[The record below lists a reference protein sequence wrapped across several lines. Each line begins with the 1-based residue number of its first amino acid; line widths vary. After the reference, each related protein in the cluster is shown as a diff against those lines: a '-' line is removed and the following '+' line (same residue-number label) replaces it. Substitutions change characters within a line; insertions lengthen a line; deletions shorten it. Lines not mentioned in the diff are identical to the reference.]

1 MPTENTVVRTRDRS
15 ESVVSAEITRYNLA
29 VRLARS
35 LPIFVGSVLLG
46 AATIIIPAVHLI
58 STWFIP
64 LLGSGVALYVFRIHT
79 KVGLIKGECPSC
91 TTEFDEQGGPYED
104 PMWIRCPHC
113 AVPLEL
119 ILPS

>member
-1 MPTENTVVRTRDRS
+1 MPTESTVVRTRDHL
-15 ESVVSAEITRYNLA
+15 EAEVSAEITRYNLP

-64 LLGSGVALYVFRIHT
+64 LLGSGIALYFFRIHT
-79 KVGLIKGECPSC
+79 KVGRITGTCPACS
-91 TTEFDEQGGPYED
+91 EAFHEQGGPYED
-104 PMWIRCPHC
+104 PMWIRCTHC
-113 AVPLEL
+113 TVPLEL
-119 ILPS
+119 ILPQ